1 MADDTHATATVKV
14 LDGGKVT
21 IPGPIREKYG
31 IEQGQII
38 EIDVRVI

>member
-1 MADDTHATATVKV
+1 MADNPHATATVKV

-21 IPGPIREKYG
+21 IPEAVREKYG
-31 IEQGQII
+31 IEKGQII